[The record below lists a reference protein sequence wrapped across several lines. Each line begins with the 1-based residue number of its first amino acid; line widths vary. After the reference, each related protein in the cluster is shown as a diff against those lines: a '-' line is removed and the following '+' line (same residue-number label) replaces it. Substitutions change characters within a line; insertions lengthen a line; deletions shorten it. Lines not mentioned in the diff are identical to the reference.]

1 MFERADKPTLQW
13 SDIKEMVMKP
23 SVLLSKEEVKEALEF
38 RSSLSRKDTHLL
50 KELIRL
56 QTKKRNMEPLEIIKV
71 PIKTEL

>member
-1 MFERADKPTLQW
+1 
-13 SDIKEMVMKP
+13 MKP

-38 RSSLSRKDTHLL
+38 RSSLGRKDTQVL

-56 QTKKRNMEPLEIIKV
+56 QTKQRNMEPLPIIRV